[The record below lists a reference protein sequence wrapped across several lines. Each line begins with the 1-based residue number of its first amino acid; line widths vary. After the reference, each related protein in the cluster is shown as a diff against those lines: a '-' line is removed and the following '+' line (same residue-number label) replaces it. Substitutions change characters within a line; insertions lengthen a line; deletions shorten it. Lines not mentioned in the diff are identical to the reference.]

1 MSARVELIDVGGWKV
16 TAFVPCKDSFEA
28 MVRIGNKY
36 PGAQVLDVLIVEA
49 AHA

>member
-1 MSARVELIDVGGWKV
+1 MSARVELTDAHGWNV
-16 TAFVPCKDSFEA
+16 VAYVPCKCSFEA

-36 PGAQVLDVLIVEA
+36 PGAKVLDVLITEA